1 LSGLS
6 SENWPFDSNLRFRLQ
21 RPDLGIGGHRRIG
34 DRLDFRRVPSGQT
47 QAAAG
52 CGDCGFAD
60 VEDGGDF
67 GGGLVVY
74 QRQ

>member
-1 LSGLS
+1 MRLTGLSGLS

-21 RPDLGIGGHRRIG
+21 RPDLGIGGHR
-34 DRLDFRRVPSGQT
+34 S
-47 QAAAG
+47 
-52 CGDCGFAD
+52 
-60 VEDGGDF
+60 DF